1 MTNSSVYIIIIFW
14 LACGVQQ
21 DLQHIKDT
29 NPRSLFAYCVPKLV
43 CRVVKKKKNTLER
56 YLEFDLNTKT
66 IKFNFLLKIT
76 KLYRSGINVILLN
89 HKFITEN
96 RQL

>member
-1 MTNSSVYIIIIFW
+1 MTNSCVYIIIIFW

-29 NPRSLFAYCVPKLV
+29 DPRSSIAYCVPKLV

-56 YLEFDLNTKT
+56 YLEFDLNTKAM
-66 IKFNFLLKIT
+66 KFNFLHKIT
-76 KLYRSGINVILLN
+76 ELYRSDINITLLN
-89 HKFITEN
+89 HKFVTKH